1 MQPTFQTSFIPKKP
15 IVSEGGNN
23 RFASSTVVRDV
34 NAISIIATIIFT
46 VTVLATGGLFFYK
59 MYLNKQITQL
69 DSEINTARSAFQIDK
84 IKELLDAN
92 DRILASK
99 VLLDNHVTVSKLL
112 YLFQDLTV
120 KRMRLLRLTYSDKSG
135 IPGLTAKA
143 QVQTYNA
150 LVEQSKIL
158 SDSAYLKNSQFLNFG
173 LADNGIVNVDFI
185 SSVDRSLLSYKK
197 AIEESSQTESAPVAE
212 PNSNQ

>member
-197 AIEESSQTESAPVAE
+197 AIEESSQTEPTPVAE